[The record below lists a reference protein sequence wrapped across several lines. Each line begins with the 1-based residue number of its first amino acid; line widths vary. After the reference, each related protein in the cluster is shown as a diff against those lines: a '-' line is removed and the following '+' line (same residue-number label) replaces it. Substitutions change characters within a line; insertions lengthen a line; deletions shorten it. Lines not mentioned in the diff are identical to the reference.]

1 MSSGCRRV
9 TDTAAPAHL
18 RRRAHDRRPSK
29 SALWLD
35 RNFKWLMVTP
45 AVLLIMSITLYPLLF
60 SLWVAFINYDF
71 SVPGHAFV
79 GLGNFRRVV
88 TDPVAIGSTVTTLW
102 LSVVNVTLEFVLGLM
117 LALAMVKTFRG
128 RGAVMTILII
138 PLFISPVIVGQFWA
152 LLLQRPFGPTNFLL
166 GKLVGHEVTIS
177 WLTEKPW
184 NFIAIIAADVWQ
196 WTPFMFVLL
205 LAGLTSIPQHIYE
218 AAELD
223 GVNAWQ
229 AFWQLTLPQ
238 LTPMILLAVTFRL
251 LDAVK
256 IFDVVFMLTGG
267 GPGTSTYTLS
277 YYLYQIGFQ
286 QFHISQA
293 TAGSWLFLI
302 LLTLMIMVLVR
313 RLLRPEAER

>member
-1 MSSGCRRV
+1 MTRAATV
-9 TDTAAPAHL
+9 QAPAASA
-18 RRRAHDRRPSK
+18 RPRPPRIAVWADRH
-29 SALWLD
+29 
-35 RNFKWLMVTP
+35 FKWLLVAP
-45 AVLLIMSITLYPLLF
+45 AALLILGLTIYPLAF

-79 GLGNFRRVV
+79 GLENFRRVAV
-88 TDPVAIGSTVTTLW
+88 DPVAVGSTLTTVW
-102 LSVVNVTLEFVLGLM
+102 LTVLNVGVEFVLGLV
-117 LALAMVKTFRG
+117 LALAMTKTFRG
-128 RGAVMTILII
+128 RGLVMTVLIV

-177 WLTEKPW
+177 WLTERPW
-184 NFIAIIAADVWQ
+184 NIIAIVLADVWQ

-205 LAGLTSIPQHIYE
+205 LAGLTSIPPHIYE

-229 AFWQLTLPQ
+229 AFWALTLPQ
-238 LTPMILLAVTFRL
+238 LAPMILLAVTFRL

-256 IFDVVFMLTGG
+256 LFDVIFMLTGG

-302 LLTLMIMVLVR
+302 AITVLVSVLVR
-313 RLLRPEAER
+313 RLLRAPEAGR